1 MSSPPKRWEKCIM
14 HRDGDAPRFLA
25 EWFSSEQ
32 KKIFLIGGAGF
43 DPRSTSVAQLL
54 NQLAKCPVTGLLVR
68 EHRPLAPPDLLA
80 GAEKN
85 IADLKQLL
93 PNLEIR
99 DINIF
104 AESDLALTGGRQAA
118 EVANSIHWE
127 GITDVVIDCS
137 ALSRGVV
144 FPLVRSVLANPNSP
158 INLHLLVIDQASL
171 DDGIVAEP
179 SERASTM
186 HGFKGK
192 LGLESSQKAAV
203 LWLPQLVP
211 AQQSSLSKIYSS
223 LEPKPHDIC
232 PILPFPSQDLR
243 KPERLV
249 TEFRVE
255 LESTWEVDPRN
266 VIFASES
273 NPLDL
278 YRSILRIDDERGEV
292 FRETGGSLLVLSP
305 IGSKLLSLGALMA
318 AIERDFPV
326 VYVEALNYKFTPGD
340 GIQEFTGDK
349 LVHLWL
355 KGEAYGETAASL

>member
-1 MSSPPKRWEKCIM
+1 MSYPSKRWEKCIM
-14 HRDGDAPRFLA
+14 HRDGEAPVFLA

-32 KKIFLIGGAGF
+32 KKLFLIGGAGF
-43 DPRSTSVAQLL
+43 DPRSTAVAQLL
-54 NQLAKCPVTGLLVR
+54 NKLARCQVSGLLLR
-68 EHRPLAPPDLLA
+68 EHRPLAPGNLLE

-85 IADLKQLL
+85 IMDLRQLL
-93 PNLEIR
+93 PNLQIR

-104 AESDLALTGGRQAA
+104 SENDLALTGGRQAA
-118 EVANSIHWE
+118 QVADSIDWT

-144 FPLVRSVLANPNSP
+144 FPLVRSVLANRTAP

-171 DDGIVAEP
+171 DDGIIAEP
-179 SERASTM
+179 AERASTM
-186 HGFKGK
+186 HGFRGK
-192 LGLESSQKAAV
+192 LGLESSQRSAV

-211 AQQSSLSKIYSS
+211 GQRSLLSKIYSS

-266 VIFASES
+266 VVFASES

-278 YRSILRIDDERGEV
+278 YRSILRIDDERGDV
-292 FRETGGSLLVLSP
+292 FKETGGSLLVLSP

-326 VYVEALNYKFTPGD
+326 VYVEALNYNFTAGVATQD
-340 GIQEFTGDK
+340 FTGEK

-355 KGEAYGETAASL
+355 KGEAYGETNAGL